1 VTEPSPAAPATH
13 LTDPYRTSPVDQ
25 RYILTIARQ
34 PLQCCQSRRWRV
46 RGHNAVIRPE
56 AANQRSLSRGGVGST
71 GLRGLDA
78 PGGTASQSSTT
89 LAHGPINGADTLT
102 IELIQPD
109 NHPPVVRIV

>member
-1 VTEPSPAAPATH
+1 LWA
-13 LTDPYRTSPVDQ
+13 
-25 RYILTIARQ
+25 
-34 PLQCCQSRRWRV
+34 W
-46 RGHNAVIRPE
+46 
-56 AANQRSLSRGGVGST
+56 LSGQFDHIHISGPGGVGST

-109 NHPPVVRIV
+109 NHPPVVRICLEAVESELKRLREGLRDEQGAP